1 TVRAGRGGIE
11 LAREEAYVTLDDSGT
26 PLEVGP
32 RVDTEAHRLV
42 ERLMVAANEC
52 VARWLVERGLP
63 GIFRVHD
70 PPTEDRALAL
80 ARFAHNFG
88 IEAGFGRELTP
99 RGLAAFDAQ
108 LRGTESAPAIRT
120 VMGRVL
126 GPARYTSVGGLHFGL
141 GAPLYLHFT
150 SPI

>member
-1 TVRAGRGGIE
+1 V
-11 LAREEAYVTLDDSGT
+11 D
-26 PLEVGP
+26 VGP

-63 GIFRVHD
+63 GVFRVHD
-70 PPTEDRALAL
+70 PPTADRVEAL
-80 ARFAHNFG
+80 ARFAHHFG
-88 IEAGFGRELTP
+88 VEAAFGKGLTP

-108 LRGTESAPAIRT
+108 LRGTACAPAIRT
-120 VMGRVL
+120 VLGRVL
-126 GPARYTSVGGLHFGL
+126 GPARYTSAGGLHFGL

-150 SPI
+150 SPIRR